1 MKFSTG
7 ATSSDIMTTSTCG
20 QDAKDLSYTAVQTE
34 EKQEDRRSHA
44 RTKLLNIALLGVVFM
59 TTASRTPISIQKTV
73 LYSAKQPNTTAHV
86 EGFTGDG
93 YVANSL
99 LYASFAAANFLA
111 PWVISLTGPKYAML
125 LGGLGYT
132 AYAAQL
138 LHLADPLL
146 YTCALLNGSGRGR
159 GTGQMTDAG
168 QGT

>member
-1 MKFSTG
+1 
-7 ATSSDIMTTSTCG
+7 MTTSTSG
-20 QDAKDLSYTAVQTE
+20 EDAKDLSYTAVQTDEKHE
-34 EKQEDRRSHA
+34 ERSYE
-44 RTKLLNIALLGVVFM
+44 RTKLLNIVLLGVVFM

-73 LYSAKQPNTTAHV
+73 LYSAKQPNTTGHV

-111 PWVISLTGPKYAML
+111 PWVISLTGPKHAML

-159 GTGQMTDAG
+159 DTCQRQMLDKEHE
-168 QGT
+168 